1 MIYHRNSRSS
11 HYSYTELF
19 LHVSEVKKIFPTATG
34 GIKHGQA
41 TLTLF
46 LRPTKDSIEYTVKL
60 YAKQGS
66 KSVKVFVVNPEI
78 KYTENRKKV
87 PHLYSDG
94 SLCLHY
100 IRPFIITPA
109 LYKYTRWFLETVE
122 ISAYSNSSIQF
133 STYDLL

>member
-78 KYTENRKKV
+78 KYIENRKKV
-87 PHLYSDG
+87 IYIAMVLYA
-94 SLCLHY
+94 Y
-100 IRPFIITPA
+100 IILTIMSGHS
-109 LYKYTRWFLETVE
+109 E
-122 ISAYSNSSIQF
+122 I
-133 STYDLL
+133 LGWKL

>member
-100 IRPFIITPA
+100 PNYNEWSFRDS
-109 LYKYTRWFLETVE
+109 WVETLV
-122 ISAYSNSSIQF
+122 I
-133 STYDLL
+133 LL

>member
-78 KYTENRKKV
+78 KYIENRKK
-87 PHLYSDG
+87 G
-94 SLCLHY
+94 S
-100 IRPFIITPA
+100 A
-109 LYKYTRWFLETVE
+109 
-122 ISAYSNSSIQF
+122 SI
-133 STYDLL
+133 

>member
-66 KSVKVFVVNPEI
+66 KSVKVFVVNI
-78 KYTENRKKV
+78 NYRNQDSIFHRKKQQNRG
-87 PHLYSDG
+87 Y
-94 SLCLHY
+94 C
-100 IRPFIITPA
+100 
-109 LYKYTRWFLETVE
+109 TVHVK
-122 ISAYSNSSIQF
+122 SIC
-133 STYDLL
+133 TY